1 MKITELIAI
10 LLMTGVLLYLL
21 WQLLRSREELR
32 REREENRRLRGL
44 LQEGSKLAQADL
56 EQLQRLRHD
65 LRHYLL
71 LTEDVPQQAED
82 DALEE
87 VTTSSRE
94 SWAVSALERHY
105 RSQAE
110 ALGFRAD
117 LRLVPPQAWEGV
129 VPDLCLVVS
138 NLLENGLEALQRE
151 GSGWLRAR
159 SVSTAGYYSLVVGNT
174 CTTPLRSINGRY
186 LSSKAPGRFGIGLS
200 TIQAVARRYGGQAE
214 FTVADGEFR
223 ATVFLPRP
231 KQETHPEST
240 RPMENEAVSSTQ
252 G

>member
-10 LLMTGVLLYLL
+10 LLMVGVLLYLL

-71 LTEDVPQQAED
+71 LAEDVPQQAED

-151 GSGWLRAR
+151 GSG
-159 SVSTAGYYSLVVGNT
+159 
-174 CTTPLRSINGRY
+174 
-186 LSSKAPGRFGIGLS
+186 
-200 TIQAVARRYGGQAE
+200 
-214 FTVADGEFR
+214 
-223 ATVFLPRP
+223 
-231 KQETHPEST
+231 
-240 RPMENEAVSSTQ
+240 
-252 G
+252 